1 MSAEENKALILCKRR
16 KLGYC
21 EARVQENIMHEE
33 LEVNT
38 GGVTWMRQEA
48 APA

>member
-1 MSAEENKALILCKRR
+1 MSAEENKALVLRKRR

-21 EARVQENIMHEE
+21 EARVQENIMQEE

-38 GGVTWMRQEA
+38 GCVRWMRQDA